1 MKHRTDRLG
10 RVLYGVMNRVIL
22 VIFVLCPVFLKA
34 QLSQGGLPPGWGM
47 PEAVRAEVPVIS
59 LPQMEEQP
67 NDTTTIGFRYG
78 TQRMVAVDVV
88 REGAL
93 TILDDGRRMA
103 QVMVHSPGAAM
114 LSVQFDQWELP
125 NGAEVFLYD
134 AARTRSIGA
143 FTAANRQPDGTM
155 ATELVPGDSVV
166 IEYVLPSLVRA
177 GELRVASV
185 THAFFD
191 PFARASAAEER
202 DFDPGYQSSPCH
214 IGVNCPEAAAWQQQ
228 KRAVAMFLRP
238 DGGGCTGTLLN
249 NTQTP
254 GRPYFHVANHC
265 YQPNTS
271 GWVFYFNYESTTCS
285 GTTGNTSQTLTGAA
299 LRAAFYFDDLC
310 LVELNSIPPASYNV
324 YYAGWDRSGAVPQT
338 SVVIQHPLYDV
349 KKISFNNDPSTS
361 FTDAIGVQCWRG
373 NWDLGLVQAVSSG
386 GPLFD
391 QNGRM
396 VGHMYD
402 GAQVCSTATSIPTDC
417 AKFSASWDGASASQ
431 RLRDWLD
438 PTNTVQQLNGYDP
451 NAVPVNLQLRLKAFL
466 EGPYNTASGTMSTAL
481 RTAGLIPL
489 TEPYTAAGY
498 PHVGGSGATTTQAV
512 LNVTGVNAIVDWVV
526 VELRSR
532 LDTSLVWATRSALLQ
547 ADGDVVGTDGTSP
560 VVFSLPADQYLVALR
575 HRNHLGVLTANAVA
589 LSSTVTTLDLTNG
602 SIALRG
608 GAQATK
614 LSGAV
619 RLLFAGD
626 VVPDGVLRYTGSNND
641 RDPILARVGGVTPT
655 ATIAGYFPEDVNLDG
670 VVRYTGVNNDRD
682 VILTNVGGVI
692 PTSSRVDFIP

>member
-1 MKHRTDRLG
+1 MVFCKAMKALP
-10 RVLYGVMNRVIL
+10 L
-22 VIFVLCPVFLKA
+22 FLLAWFPALAVA
-34 QLSQGGLPPGWGM
+34 QLSQGGVPPGWELSDG
-47 PEAVRAEVPVIS
+47 PRVEVPVVS
-59 LPQMEEQP
+59 LPVLEDVP
-67 NDTTTIGFRYG
+67 DDTSTVGFRYG
-78 TQRMVAVDVV
+78 TQRMVEVDVIRDGV
-88 REGAL
+88 W
-93 TILDDGRRMA
+93 TVLDDGRRMA
-103 QVMVHSPGAAM
+103 QVVLHSPGAAM
-114 LSVQFDQWELP
+114 LSVQFARWDLP

-134 AARTRSIGA
+134 MARTRSIGA
-143 FTAANRQPDGTM
+143 FTASNRQPDGTM
-155 ATELVPGDSVV
+155 ATELLPGDSVV
-166 IEYVLPSLVRA
+166 VEVVLPGLVRA

-191 PFARASAAEER
+191 PFARASATEER

-214 IGVNCPEAAAWQQQ
+214 IGINCPNTAAWQQQ

-254 GRPYFHVANHC
+254 GRPYFHVASHC

-271 GWVFYFNYESTTCS
+271 GWVFYFNYESTTCA
-285 GTTGNTSQTLTGAA
+285 GTVGNTSQTLTGAV

-310 LVELNSIPPASYNV
+310 LVELNNSPPASYNV
-324 YYAGWDRSGAVPQT
+324 FYAGWDRSGAVPQS
-338 SVVIQHPLYDV
+338 SVVIQHPMYDV

-417 AKFSASWDGASASQ
+417 AKFSASWDGASASL

-438 PTNTVQQLNGYDP
+438 PSNTVQQLNGYDP
-451 NAVPVNLQLRLKAFL
+451 NAVPVNLRLRLKAFL
-466 EGPYNTASGTMSTAL
+466 EGPYNTGAGTMSTAL
-481 RTAGLIPL
+481 RSAGLVPL

-512 LNVTGVNAIVDWVV
+512 LNVTGANAIVDWVV
-526 VELRSR
+526 VELRNR
-532 LDTSLVWATRSALLQ
+532 LDTAVVLATRSALLQ

-589 LSSTVTTLDLTNG
+589 LSSTTTTLDLSNG
-602 SIALRG
+602 SVALRG
-608 GAQATK
+608 GSAATK
-614 LSGAV
+614 LLGSARV
-619 RLLFAGD
+619 LIAGD
-626 VVPDGVLRYTGSNND
+626 VVPDGVLRYTGGSND

-655 ATIAGYFPEDVNLDG
+655 ATLVGYFPEDVNLDG
-670 VVRYTGVNNDRD
+670 VVSYTGGNNDRD
-682 VILTNVGGVI
+682 IILTNVGGVV
-692 PTSSRVDFIP
+692 PTSTRADFIP